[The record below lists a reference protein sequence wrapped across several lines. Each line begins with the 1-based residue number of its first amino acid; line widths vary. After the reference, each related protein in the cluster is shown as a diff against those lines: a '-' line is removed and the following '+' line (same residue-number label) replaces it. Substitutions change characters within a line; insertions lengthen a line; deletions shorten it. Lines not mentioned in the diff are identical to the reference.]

1 MDLPVTIKTKS
12 LIIPALNINIMYP
25 EVTEL
30 YNPAIQM
37 YINVKIVETLN
48 RMLLDLGYHD
58 PNLKEMQG
66 YYEIKTNERRI
77 LSLSLIV
84 YSYTGGAHGL
94 TLIKSLT
101 FNADTGKMYM
111 LYELFK
117 PDAPFVGRLSA
128 IISQKIG
135 EWKIPLIGDFTSIR
149 RDQDFYLADHSL
161 VIYFQQYEISPYV
174 AGFPYFPIPIWD
186 IQDLIAETG
195 PLNTL
200 LPFT

>member
-12 LIIPALNINIMYP
+12 LNNPALNIKILYP

-30 YNPAIQM
+30 YNPSVQM
-37 YINVKIVETLN
+37 NINVKIVETLN

-58 PNLKEMQG
+58 PNLQEMIG

-101 FNADTGKMYM
+101 FNADTGKMYL

-117 PDAPFVGRLSA
+117 PGAPFVERLSD
-128 IISQKIG
+128 IISEKIKK
-135 EWKIPLIGDFTSIR
+135 WDIPLIGDFTSIR

-186 IQDLIAETG
+186 IKDLITDTG